1 MSADDRRMS
10 QADLMSWRMEED
22 PVLRSTIVAVALLD
36 RSPDPDRFVKMM
48 DRGTRAVPSFRRK
61 LVESAFGQT
70 PPRWVDDPDFDLS
83 WHLRR
88 IALPHPGGLD
98 AVLPLVRA
106 AAMTA
111 FDKDR
116 PLWESTIV
124 DGLDGGRAA
133 VVLKVHHALTDGIG
147 GIQIANE
154 MVDFEREGTD
164 RGPLPESPPP
174 AGPASD
180 IADSVNWYLS
190 TAGSALSRGVPWLAR
205 SGLRSVTNPVSALRT
220 ALKTAGSTAR
230 FARPVVTTR
239 SPVMVGRS
247 TVREV
252 AALDL
257 PLDALRRAG
266 RAVDAS
272 LNDAFLAGILL
283 GLRSYHARHGAQV
296 AELMTTLPINL
307 RREGDAIGGNKITL
321 ARFALPLDV
330 AEPVALM
337 HRVGRIVRSWRD
349 EPAVPL
355 SSAIAGV
362 LNVLPAGILGGILRH
377 IDFLASNVPGSPVP
391 FYMAGAEVLRYYPFA
406 PTIGSAVNITLMSHT
421 NHCCIGINVDTAAVP
436 DLPVLVE
443 SMAEGFCDVLAI
455 GAGPDELPPIETTLS
470 VATKPGTL
478 IGPEDRVPVYGGLLR
493 G

>member
-1 MSADDRRMS
+1 MTGDDRRMS

-36 RSPDPDRFVKMM
+36 RSPDQDRFVRMM
-48 DRGTRAVPSFRRK
+48 DRGTRAVPAFRRTMA
-61 LVESAFGQT
+61 ESAFGQT

-116 PLWESTIV
+116 PLWEATVV
-124 DGLDGGRAA
+124 DGLDGGGAA
-133 VVLKVHHALTDGIG
+133 VLLKIHHSLTDGIG
-147 GIQIANE
+147 GIQIAQE
-154 MVDFEREGTD
+154 IVDFEREGTD
-164 RGPLPESPPP
+164 RGTLPESPP
-174 AGPASD
+174 ASGPESD

-190 TAGSALSRGVPWLAR
+190 AAGAAVSNAVPWALR
-205 SGLRSVTNPVSALRT
+205 SGLRSLANPVSAIRT
-220 ALKTAGSTAR
+220 VVGTARSTAR
-230 FARPVVTTR
+230 FARPVFTTR
-239 SPVMVGRS
+239 SPVMTGRS

-257 PLDALRRAG
+257 PLAALRNAG
-266 RAVDAS
+266 RAADAS
-272 LNDAFLAGILL
+272 LNDAFLTGILL
-283 GLRSYHARHGAQV
+283 GLRKYHARHGRQV
-296 AELMTTLPINL
+296 SELMTTLPISL
-307 RREGDAIGGNKITL
+307 RREGDAIGGNRITL

-355 SSAIAGV
+355 SSAIAAV
-362 LNVLPAGILGGILRH
+362 LNVLPAGVLGGILKH
-377 IDFLASNVPGSPVP
+377 MDFLASNVPGSPVP
-391 FYMAGAEVLRYYPFA
+391 LYIAGAEVLGYYPFA
-406 PTIGSAVNITLMSHT
+406 PTIGSAINITLMSHT
-421 NHCCIGINVDTAAVP
+421 THCCIGINADSAAVP
-436 DLPVLVE
+436 DLPVLVDA
-443 SMAEGFCDVLAI
+443 MAEGYGEVLAVGT
-455 GAGPDELPPIETTLS
+455 GAEDSVTVEVTLPT
-470 VATKPGTL
+470 GT
-478 IGPEDRVPVYGGLLR
+478 G
-493 G
+493 